1 MYMGDGISDLQS
13 PYMNVSRPPWTG
25 PDVISAGCQV
35 FSWVF
40 SWGDVFSAV
49 SGVAG
54 IDVILAVSLK
64 FWIFMPYFTFWLGI
78 NSVNSSKAD

>member
-1 MYMGDGISDLQS
+1 MYMGDGISDLRS

-25 PDVISAGCQV
+25 PDVISAGCRV

-54 IDVILAVSLK
+54 IDEILAAPRIPKVLDG
-64 FWIFMPYFTFWLGI
+64 FHALFLVRHQLG
-78 NSVNSSKAD
+78 